1 MRYPRIDHHHIPHVR
16 IMPWEALEAC
26 QCTRQPGRTLYLNTI
41 AALHNGLAV
50 PWLDSRPIGMPSERM
65 KPTYVILWLKA
76 GTVGSLEKLM
86 LAQCQVLAQPLR
98 LCPPVGC
105 DLGVDITLELAASFE
120 KAFVACPI

>member
-1 MRYPRIDHHHIPHVR
+1 
-16 IMPWEALEAC
+16 MPWEALEAC

-105 DLGVDITLELAASFE
+105 DLGGLLPQGQATARGLPLGLGAGVQLRRRLA
-120 KAFVACPI
+120 